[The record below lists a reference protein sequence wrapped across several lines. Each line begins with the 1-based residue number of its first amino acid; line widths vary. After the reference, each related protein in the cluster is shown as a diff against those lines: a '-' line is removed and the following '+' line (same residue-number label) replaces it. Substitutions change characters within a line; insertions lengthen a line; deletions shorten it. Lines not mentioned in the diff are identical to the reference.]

1 MAGAGGGGASWH
13 LYTCIYM
20 MQSPKS
26 PINEKPRF
34 DGKNMVSWR
43 FSLKPIQGIWLDA
56 FLIFF
61 MFFFACGVAI
71 VARHLYTARNS
82 TFCTSSSSP

>member
-1 MAGAGGGGASWH
+1 
-13 LYTCIYM
+13 M

-43 FSLKPIQGIWLDA
+43 FSLKPIQGIWLDV

-61 MFFFACGVAI
+61 MFFCVWRCDCCKTFI
-71 VARHLYTARNS
+71 YSKKFYILHLIKL
-82 TFCTSSSSP
+82 PVV